1 MSISSIK
8 DKILADTPSLI
19 RRAIFFVLLL
29 SFAVIAIFFTFK
41 GLSSPRGMEQAQ
53 VAREIARGN
62 GFSTKVI
69 RPITVWQME
78 EKNEDNGHIT
88 SFKKFPETYHAP
100 INPCVYAA
108 VLKAVDGGNQER
120 WKMPSKSNIYQ
131 LDRVIA
137 GVCVIFFIIAIGI
150 NYLLVSRIF
159 DTTIASVVA
168 ILMLFC
174 ELMWK
179 FSQSG
184 MPQMLMLMLFSC
196 AMFFLW
202 LGIENTS
209 EEKPAIA
216 PVMVAGLFMC
226 LLVLTHWITI
236 WMYFGLVI
244 FAAIY
249 FKPRGIIAG
258 ALMGMLIVIVLPIAY
273 LIYSSPTGSI
283 FGTAYYAIHNGL
295 GSSQDDILRSLSPAD
310 HELGLKSLLINI
322 MATTLGQISNLHS
335 HLGAIL
341 AAPLFF
347 LALLHPFKRQALGM
361 FRWPLLLMWVFA
373 GIGMSIYGLKD
384 ESLDSNQIHIL
395 FAPLMAAYGL
405 AMVSIL
411 WARLGIAQRIDALRH
426 AHLTVIVIISA
437 GPMLLSIP
445 QDIKLGLRAEGI
457 GGFPHW
463 PPYYPKAINH
473 TIAENTTYKDVIIS
487 DVPWAVAWYADRTS
501 VWLPQNLEQI
511 EKIEAIAIEQ
521 RTPVSGILITPYSF
535 NSDRI
540 MSIATPKAS
549 YGELYPLVFNIWGR
563 MALAKPLM
571 DTHEA
576 FRPLS
581 RRYPHDHALISYGF
595 MNYYSKRPVTYSI
608 D

>member
-1 MSISSIK
+1 MISTIK
-8 DKILADTPSLI
+8 NKISADTAGII

-29 SFAVIAIFFTFK
+29 GFAIIAVFFTFR

-69 RPITVWQME
+69 RPIAVWQME
-78 EKNEDNGHIT
+78 EKSQHKERVA
-88 SFKKFPETYHAP
+88 SFQKFPETYHAP
-100 INPCVYAA
+100 INPVVYAA
-108 VLKAVDGGNQER
+108 VLKAVDGGNQAR
-120 WKMPSKSNIYQ
+120 WKMPLKSNIYQ

-137 GVCVIFFIIAIGI
+137 GVCVIFFILAIGV
-150 NYLLVSRIF
+150 NYLLISRIF

-184 MPQMLMLMLFSC
+184 MPQMLMLLLFSC

-202 LGIENTS
+202 LSIENAS
-209 EEKPAIA
+209 ENKSAIV
-216 PVMVAGLFMC
+216 PVIVTGLFMC

-236 WMYFGLVI
+236 WMYFGFVI

-249 FKPRGIIAG
+249 FKPRGILAA
-258 ALMGMLIVIVLPIAY
+258 ALIGMLAVLVLPVVYI
-273 LIYSSPTGSI
+273 IYSSPTGSL
-283 FGTAYYAIHNGL
+283 FGTAYYAIHDGL

-322 MATTLGQISNLHS
+322 MATTLGQISNLHANF
-335 HLGAIL
+335 GAIL

-347 LALLHPFKRQALGM
+347 IALLHPFKRQALGM
-361 FRWPLLLMWVFA
+361 LRWPLLLMWVLA
-373 GIGMSIYGLKD
+373 GIGMSVYGLKD

-411 WARLGIAQRIDALRH
+411 WARLGIAQRIDSLRH
-426 AHLTVIVIISA
+426 AHLIVIVVISA

-445 QDIKLGLRAEGI
+445 QDVKLGLRADGI

-473 TIAENTTYKDVIIS
+473 TIAKNTTSKDVIIS
-487 DVPWAVAWYADRTS
+487 DVPWAVAWYADRIS

-511 EKIEAIAIEQ
+511 ETIEALAIEQ
-521 RTPVSGILITPYSF
+521 HTPVSGILITPYSF
-535 NSDRI
+535 NSASI

-563 MALAKPLM
+563 MALAKPFI

-576 FRPLS
+576 FKPLS
-581 RRYPHDHALISYGF
+581 RRYPHDHALISYGL

>member
-8 DKILADTPSLI
+8 DKILADTPSSI

-29 SFAVIAIFFTFK
+29 SFAVIAIFFTFR

-78 EKNEDNGHIT
+78 EKNEDNGHVT

-120 WKMPSKSNIYQ
+120 WKMPLKSNIYQ

-236 WMYFGLVI
+236 WMYFGFVI
-244 FAAIY
+244 FSGLIILSYSFAA
-249 FKPRGIIAG
+249 KNSAPRFDVRII
-258 ALMGMLIVIVLPIAY
+258 ML
-273 LIYSSPTGSI
+273 
-283 FGTAYYAIHNGL
+283 F
-295 GSSQDDILRSLSPAD
+295 
-310 HELGLKSLLINI
+310 LKS
-322 MATTLGQISNLHS
+322 TT
-335 HLGAIL
+335 
-341 AAPLFF
+341 
-347 LALLHPFKRQALGM
+347 
-361 FRWPLLLMWVFA
+361 
-373 GIGMSIYGLKD
+373 
-384 ESLDSNQIHIL
+384 
-395 FAPLMAAYGL
+395 
-405 AMVSIL
+405 
-411 WARLGIAQRIDALRH
+411 
-426 AHLTVIVIISA
+426 
-437 GPMLLSIP
+437 
-445 QDIKLGLRAEGI
+445 
-457 GGFPHW
+457 
-463 PPYYPKAINH
+463 
-473 TIAENTTYKDVIIS
+473 
-487 DVPWAVAWYADRTS
+487 
-501 VWLPQNLEQI
+501 
-511 EKIEAIAIEQ
+511 
-521 RTPVSGILITPYSF
+521 
-535 NSDRI
+535 
-540 MSIATPKAS
+540 
-549 YGELYPLVFNIWGR
+549 
-563 MALAKPLM
+563 
-571 DTHEA
+571 
-576 FRPLS
+576 
-581 RRYPHDHALISYGF
+581 
-595 MNYYSKRPVTYSI
+595 
-608 D
+608 

>member
-1 MSISSIK
+1 M
-8 DKILADTPSLI
+8 
-19 RRAIFFVLLL
+19 RRSIFFVLLL
-29 SFAVIAIFFTFK
+29 GLAITSIFITFR

-69 RPITVWQME
+69 RPITLWQME
-78 EKNEDNGHIT
+78 ENHQDEEAIA
-88 SFKKFPETYHAP
+88 SLKKFPETYHAP

-120 WKMPSKSNIYQ
+120 WKMPQKSNIYQ

-137 GVCVIFFIIAIGI
+137 GTCVIFFIIAIGI
-150 NYLLVSRIF
+150 NYLLISRIF

-168 ILMLFC
+168 ILMVFC

-202 LGIENTS
+202 LGIENAANN
-209 EEKPAIA
+209 KRAIT
-216 PVMVAGLFMC
+216 PVIVAGLFLC
-226 LLVLTHWITI
+226 LLILTHWITI
-236 WMYFGLVI
+236 WIYFGFVI

-258 ALMGMLIVIVLPIAY
+258 ALIGMLLVLVLPIAY
-273 LIYSSPTGSI
+273 LIYSSPTGSL

-295 GSSQDDILRSLSPAD
+295 GSSQDDIMRSLSPAD

-322 MATTLGQISNLHS
+322 MATTLGQISNLHAY
-335 HLGAIL
+335 LGAIL

-347 LALLHPFKRQALGM
+347 IALLHPFKRQALAM
-361 FRWPLLLMWVFA
+361 FRWPLLLMWALA

-384 ESLDSNQIHIL
+384 ESMDSNQIHIL
-395 FAPLMAAYGL
+395 FAPLMSAYGL
-405 AMVSIL
+405 AMISIL
-411 WARLGIAQRIDALRH
+411 WARLGIEQRIDSLRH
-426 AHLTVIVIISA
+426 AHLIIIVAISA

-445 QDIKLGLRAEGI
+445 QNVRLGLRAEGI

-473 TIAENTTYKDVIIS
+473 TLAENTTAKDVVIS
-487 DVPWAVAWYADRTS
+487 DVPWAVAWYADRTC
-501 VWLPQNLEQI
+501 VWLPQNLDQI
-511 EKIEAIAIEQ
+511 EKIESLAIEQ
-521 RTPVSGILITPYSF
+521 HTPVSGILITPYSF
-535 NSDRI
+535 NSESI
-540 MSIATPKAS
+540 MSIATPKGS
-549 YGELYPLVFNIWGR
+549 YGELYPLVFNVWGR
-563 MALAKPLM
+563 MALAKPFM

-576 FRPLS
+576 FKPLS
-581 RRYPHDHALISYGF
+581 RRYQHEHPMISYGF
-595 MNYYSKRPVTYSI
+595 MTYYSKRPVTQSF

>member
-1 MSISSIK
+1 MIISKIK
-8 DKILADTPSLI
+8 EKLSADTSILL

-29 SFAVIAIFFTFK
+29 GFAVIAIFFTFR

-53 VAREIARGN
+53 VGREIARGN

-69 RPITVWQME
+69 RPVTLWQMQE
-78 EKNEDNGHIT
+78 NHQDNEHVA

-100 INPCVYAA
+100 LNPCVYAA
-108 VLKAVDGGNQER
+108 VLKAVDGHNHAR
-120 WKMPSKSNIYQ
+120 WKMPLKSNIYQ
-131 LDRVIA
+131 LDRIIA
-137 GVCVIFFIIAIGI
+137 GVCVIFFILSIGV
-150 NYLLVSRIF
+150 NYLLISRIF
-159 DTTIASVVA
+159 DPTIASVVA

-184 MPQMLMLMLFSC
+184 MPQMLMLLLFSC

-202 LGIENTS
+202 LGIENAS
-209 EEKPAIA
+209 DDKPTTT
-216 PVMVAGLFMC
+216 PVVVAGLFMC
-226 LLVLTHWITI
+226 LLVLTHWIAI
-236 WMYFGLVI
+236 WMYFGFVI

-258 ALMGMLIVIVLPIAY
+258 ILMGMLIVLVLPIAF

-283 FGTAYYAIHNGL
+283 FGTAYYAIYSGL

-310 HELGLKSLLINI
+310 HELGLKSLLVSITT
-322 MATTLGQISNLHS
+322 TTLGQISNLYAN
-335 HLGAIL
+335 LGAIL

-347 LALLHPFKRQALGM
+347 ISLLHPFKRKALGM
-361 FRWPLLLMWVFA
+361 FRWPLLLMWMLA
-373 GIGMSIYGLKD
+373 GVGMSIYGLND
-384 ESLDSNQIHIL
+384 GNLDSNQIHIL

-405 AMVSIL
+405 ALISIL
-411 WARLGIAQRIDALRH
+411 WARLGIGQRIDSLRH
-426 AHLTVIVIISA
+426 AHMVTIVIISA
-437 GPMLLSIP
+437 GPMLLAIP

-473 TIAENTTYKDVIIS
+473 TIAENTTPKDVIIS
-487 DVPWAVAWYADRTS
+487 DVPWAVAWYADRIS

-511 EKIEAIAIEQ
+511 EKIEALAIEQ
-521 RTPVSGILITPYSF
+521 HTPVSGILITPYSF

-540 MSIATPKAS
+540 MSIASPKAS

-563 MALAKPLM
+563 MALAKPFI

-576 FRPLS
+576 FKPLS

>member
-1 MSISSIK
+1 MIANIKNKIS
-8 DKILADTPSLI
+8 ADTAVTI
-19 RRAIFFVLLL
+19 RRAIFCVLLL
-29 SFAVIAIFFTFK
+29 GFAIIAVFFTFR

-62 GFSTKVI
+62 GFTTKVI

-78 EKNEDNGHIT
+78 EKNQAKEEVA
-88 SFKKFPETYHAP
+88 SFKMFPETYHAP

-120 WKMPSKSNIYQ
+120 WKMPLKSNIYQ
-131 LDRVIA
+131 LDRIIA
-137 GVCVIFFIIAIGI
+137 GVCVLFFIIAIGV
-150 NYLLVSRIF
+150 NYLLISRIF
-159 DTTIASVVA
+159 DTTIASTVA
-168 ILMLFC
+168 VLMLFC

-184 MPQMLMLMLFSC
+184 MPQMLMLLLFSC

-202 LGIENTS
+202 LSIENTA
-209 EEKPAIA
+209 ENKPAIV
-216 PVMVAGLFMC
+216 PVMVTGLFLC

-236 WMYFGLVI
+236 WIYFGFVI

-249 FKPRGIIAG
+249 FKPRGILALI
-258 ALMGMLIVIVLPIAY
+258 LMGLLAVLVLPIIY
-273 LIYSSPTGSI
+273 IIYSNPTGSF

-322 MATTLGQISNLHS
+322 VATTLGQISNLHAN
-335 HLGAIL
+335 LGAIL
-341 AAPLFF
+341 VAPLFF
-347 LALLHPFKRQALGM
+347 IALLHPFKRQALGM
-361 FRWPLLLMWVFA
+361 LRWPLLLMWLFA
-373 GIGMSIYGLKD
+373 GIGMSVYGLKD

-395 FAPLMAAYGL
+395 FAPLMAAYGI

-411 WARLGIAQRIDALRH
+411 WARLGIAQRIDSLRH
-426 AHLTVIVIISA
+426 AHLILIVIISA

-445 QDIKLGLRAEGI
+445 KDVKLGLRAEGI

-473 TIAENTTYKDVIIS
+473 TIAENTTSKDVIIS
-487 DVPWAVAWYADRTS
+487 DVPWAVAWYADRIS

-511 EKIEAIAIEQ
+511 ERIEALAIEQ
-521 RTPVSGILITPYSF
+521 HTPVSSILITPYSF
-535 NSDRI
+535 NGASI

-563 MALAKPLM
+563 MALAKPFI

-576 FRPLS
+576 FKPLS
-581 RRYPHDHALISYGF
+581 RRYPHDHALISYGL

>member
-1 MSISSIK
+1 M
-8 DKILADTPSLI
+8 
-19 RRAIFFVLLL
+19 RRSIFFVLLL
-29 SFAVIAIFFTFK
+29 GLAITSIFITFR

-69 RPITVWQME
+69 RPITLWQME
-78 EKNEDNGHIT
+78 ENHQDEEAIA
-88 SFKKFPETYHAP
+88 SLKKFPETYHAP

-120 WKMPSKSNIYQ
+120 WKMPQKSNIYQ

-137 GVCVIFFIIAIGI
+137 GTCVIFFIIAIGI
-150 NYLLVSRIF
+150 NYLLISRIF

-168 ILMLFC
+168 ILMVFC

-202 LGIENTS
+202 IGIENAANH
-209 EEKPAIA
+209 KRAIT
-216 PVMVAGLFMC
+216 PVIVAGLFLC
-226 LLVLTHWITI
+226 LLILTHWITI
-236 WMYFGLVI
+236 WIYFGFVI

-258 ALMGMLIVIVLPIAY
+258 ALIGMLLVLVLPIAY
-273 LIYSSPTGSI
+273 LIYSSPTGSL

-295 GSSQDDILRSLSPAD
+295 GSSQDDIMRSLSPAD

-322 MATTLGQISNLHS
+322 MATTLGQISNLHAY
-335 HLGAIL
+335 LGAIL

-347 LALLHPFKRQALGM
+347 IALLHPFKRQALAM
-361 FRWPLLLMWVFA
+361 FRWPLLLMWALA

-384 ESLDSNQIHIL
+384 ESMDSNQIHIL
-395 FAPLMAAYGL
+395 FAPLMSAYGL
-405 AMVSIL
+405 AMISIL
-411 WARLGIAQRIDALRH
+411 WARLGISQRIDSLRH
-426 AHLTVIVIISA
+426 AHLIIIVAISA

-445 QDIKLGLRAEGI
+445 QNVRLGLRAEGI

-473 TIAENTTYKDVIIS
+473 ALAENTTAKDVVIS
-487 DVPWAVAWYADRTS
+487 DVPWAVAWYADRTC
-501 VWLPQNLEQI
+501 VWLPQNLDQI
-511 EKIEAIAIEQ
+511 QKIESLAIEQ
-521 RTPVSGILITPYSF
+521 HTPVSGILITPYSF
-535 NSDRI
+535 NSESI
-540 MSIATPKAS
+540 MSIATPKGS
-549 YGELYPLVFNIWGR
+549 YGELYPLVFNVWGR
-563 MALAKPLM
+563 MALAKPFM

-576 FRPLS
+576 FKPLS
-581 RRYPHDHALISYGF
+581 RRYQHEHPMISYGF
-595 MNYYSKRPVTYSI
+595 MTYYSKRPVTQSF